1 MESKMKSFYRVAAG
15 LMAAATLAGCV
26 SQPTG
31 PTAAVMPGAGKSF
44 DAFQADD
51 LACRS
56 YAEQSVGNSDQ
67 SANERLLG
75 TAVLG
80 TVLGAGLGAA
90 LGGGSGAA
98 VGAGV
103 GAIGGT
109 AVGGANA
116 AGAQGSLQQRY
127 NIAYEQ
133 CMATRGNRL
142 PRPAH
147 VTYYAPSYYPA
158 YSYMPGPAAVV
169 VPSAPVPAP
178 APAQTVTPVAN
189 AGAAR

>member
-1 MESKMKSFYRVAAG
+1 MKSFYRAAAG

-26 SQPTG
+26 STPTG
-31 PTAAVMPGAGKSF
+31 PTAAVMPGPGKSF
-44 DAFQADD
+44 EAFQSDD

-56 YAEQSVGNSDQ
+56 YALQSVGNADQ
-67 SANERLLG
+67 SANERQIG

-98 VGAGV
+98 VGAGI

-127 NIAYEQ
+127 NISYEQ
-133 CMATRGNRL
+133 CMATKGNRL
-142 PRPAH
+142 PQPAH

-158 YSYMPGPAAVV
+158 YSYMPGPSAVV
-169 VPSAPVPAP
+169 VPSAPVPA
-178 APAQTVTPVAN
+178 AAQTVTPVAN
-189 AGAAR
+189 AAAAR